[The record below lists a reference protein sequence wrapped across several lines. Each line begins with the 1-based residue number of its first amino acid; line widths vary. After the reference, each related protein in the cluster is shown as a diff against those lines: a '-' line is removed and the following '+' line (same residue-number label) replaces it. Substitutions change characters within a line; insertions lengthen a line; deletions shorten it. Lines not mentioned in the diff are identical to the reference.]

1 MTHLHSKFCYPI
13 CKATGGRDNP
23 SKVAAMV
30 KSFMEEP
37 PEMEEI
43 MRAEFDIVGSIKP
56 WANDPDA
63 CKKIFYSGWRADD
76 PKAICDNC
84 RFPLQKI
91 SCPLTCKHYPIV
103 FGTPAD
109 EAEVNEQDTPC
120 LEDTPAPGI

>member
-56 WANDPDA
+56 WANARRFSIPDGERMIQ
-63 CKKIFYSGWRADD
+63 KLSVIIADFLF
-76 PKAICDNC
+76 KRYLARSLANI
-84 RFPLQKI
+84 
-91 SCPLTCKHYPIV
+91 
-103 FGTPAD
+103 TP
-109 EAEVNEQDTPC
+109 
-120 LEDTPAPGI
+120 